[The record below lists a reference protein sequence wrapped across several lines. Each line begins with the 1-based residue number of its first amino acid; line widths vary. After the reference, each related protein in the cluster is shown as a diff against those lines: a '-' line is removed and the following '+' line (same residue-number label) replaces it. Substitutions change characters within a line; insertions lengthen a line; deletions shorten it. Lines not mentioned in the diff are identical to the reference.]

1 MLKQV
6 VAVGACIFAL
16 MVVVKDGRAL
26 RMTGLTGSCTLA
38 LTYSDSS
45 TLVACRP
52 GKLDG
57 RPDLS
62 RRGCTTIYQTTPA
75 LQYWHCAAGFDI
87 SYSSR

>member
-6 VAVGACIFAL
+6 VAVGICILAL

-26 RMTGLTGSCTLA
+26 RVTGLRGSCSVTGV
-38 LTYSDSS
+38 YRDSS
-45 TLVACRP
+45 LLVVCRP

-62 RRGCTTIYQTTPA
+62 HRACASMQVTRAQ
-75 LQYWHCAAGFDI
+75 QFWHCAADFDVA
-87 SYSSR
+87 YATR